1 MTSGA
6 SVRSGEKCGYES
18 GDLVTVRDE
27 GDWHDNCGK
36 EHTVQVCTD
45 DKSTKLLHAEQAC
58 TLYKSVLMTKV
69 QNYCRTTS
77 VATSSTSVCCH
88 LNNTGT
94 EM

>member
-45 DKSTKLLHAEQAC
+45 DKSTKLLQDKCGNEQ
-58 TLYKSVLMTKV
+58 YVSVLP
-69 QNYCRTTS
+69 
-77 VATSSTSVCCH
+77 
-88 LNNTGT
+88 L
-94 EM
+94 